1 VDLEKIVAQLVK
13 KAGKDKFLNVDD
25 VTPFAAPGSE
35 DYFDIEKELLNQ
47 DIDILEP
54 EDLEEEEEVE
64 NKGVLEIEEDEDV
77 EFDIDEDV
85 EPDDLSLSGLEVEEE
100 ELINIES
107 IASNIKIDDPV
118 RMYLKEIGQIPLL
131 NQEDEKKYAVSV
143 SNGRYAKEQL
153 EEIQL
158 GNLVLPDKDVE
169 ELKYAID
176 RAQYAKNKLV
186 EANYRLV
193 VSIAKRYVGRGL
205 LFLDLIQEGNMGL
218 MRAVDKFDYEK
229 GFKFSTY
236 ATWWIRQAITRAVAD
251 QARTIRIP
259 VHMVETINKMIRIQR
274 QLIQDL
280 GREPSLEE
288 IAQKMGITPEKVQNI
303 QRIAKEPISLEAH
316 VGEEEDSSLGDFIS
330 DPNALTPHEYMLQE
344 MVKQTLD
351 EVLETL
357 TDREEKVLRLRYG
370 LFDGKNHTL
379 EEVGREFG
387 VTRERIRQIE
397 AKALRKLRSPSRQ
410 NKLREFYYGKK

>member
-1 VDLEKIVAQLVK
+1 MDREKIIAQLIK
-13 KAGKDKFLNVDD
+13 KAGKDKFLNQED
-25 VTPFAAPGSE
+25 VIQYADPTSE
-35 DYFDIEKELLNQ
+35 DYFEIERALLNE
-47 DIDILEP
+47 DIDIIIME
-54 EDLEEEEEVE
+54 EIETEEEEEV
-64 NKGVLEIEEDEDV
+64 KIALEVEEEEELDL
-77 EFDIDEDV
+77 EDV

-107 IASNIKIDDPV
+107 IASTIKIDDPV

-131 NQEDEKKYAVSV
+131 NQEDEKKYAVQV
-143 SNGRYAKEQL
+143 SQGRMAKEQL
-153 EEIQL
+153 DEVEAGNPLGLSDDDINDLKNVLYKAQL
-158 GNLVLPDKDVE
+158 
-169 ELKYAID
+169 
-176 RAQYAKNKLV
+176 AKNKLV

-288 IAQKMGITPEKVQNI
+288 IATKMGITPEKVQSI

-344 MVKQTLD
+344 MVKKTLD

-370 LFDGKNHTL
+370 LYDGKNHTL
-379 EEVGREFG
+379 EEVGRDFG

>member
-1 VDLEKIVAQLVK
+1 MVAQLK
-13 KAGKDKFLNVDD
+13 KTAGKNKLLTPKD
-25 VTPFAAPGSE
+25 VEPFAKPGSE
-35 DYFDIEKELLNQ
+35 NYFEIERALLNL
-47 DIDILEP
+47 DIDIA
-54 EDLEEEEEVE
+54 EDEEYEDV
-64 NKGVLEIEEDEDV
+64 KVVATEEDDDD
-77 EFDIDEDV
+77 FQIDTDDDD

-100 ELINIES
+100 ELVNIET
-107 IASNIKIDDPV
+107 IASTIKIDDPV

-131 NQEDEKKYAVSV
+131 THELETKYAVQV

-153 EEIQL
+153 DEYEQGILDLEESDI
-158 GNLVLPDKDVE
+158 E
-169 ELKYAID
+169 ELRETLRIA
-176 RAQYAKNKLV
+176 AQAKNKLV

-280 GREPSLEE
+280 GREPVIEE
-288 IAQKMGITPEKVQNI
+288 IAEKMGITPEKVQNI

>member
-1 VDLEKIVAQLVK
+1 VDLNKIVAQLK
-13 KAGKDKFLNVDD
+13 KTAGKNKLLSPKD
-25 VTPFAAPGSE
+25 VEPFAKPGSE
-35 DYFDIEKELLNQ
+35 TYFEIERALLNL
-47 DIDILEP
+47 DIDIA
-54 EDLEEEEEVE
+54 EDEEYEDVQVV
-64 NKGVLEIEEDEDV
+64 KTEEDDDD
-77 EFDIDEDV
+77 FLIDSDDED

-100 ELINIES
+100 ELVNIETIVS
-107 IASNIKIDDPV
+107 TIKIDDPV

-131 NQEDEKKYAVSV
+131 THELETKYAVQV

-153 EEIQL
+153 DEYEQGILDLEESDI
-158 GNLVLPDKDVE
+158 E
-169 ELKYAID
+169 ELRETLRIA
-176 RAQYAKNKLV
+176 AQAKNKLV

-280 GREPSLEE
+280 GREPVIEE
-288 IAQKMGITPEKVQNI
+288 IAEKMGITPEKVQNI

>member
-1 VDLEKIVAQLVK
+1 MELEKIVEQLVK
-13 KAGKDKFLNVDD
+13 KAGKKKFIDQDD
-25 VTPFAAPGSE
+25 VLEFAQPGTDLYYE
-35 DYFDIEKELLNQ
+35 IERELLNNDV
-47 DIDILEP
+47 DITI
-54 EDLEEEEEVE
+54 EDEEDEEVD
-64 NKGVLEIEEDEDV
+64 VLSAAFIDEEDEDEDEDV
-77 EFDIDEDV
+77 EDEE

-100 ELINIES
+100 ELINIET

-131 NQEDEKKYAVSV
+131 IQEDERKYAIMV

-153 EEIQL
+153 EEVEL
-158 GNLVLPDKDVE
+158 GNLELPDEDIL
-169 ELKYAID
+169 ELKTSIE

-288 IAQKMGITPEKVQNI
+288 IAQKMGITVEKVQNI